1 MKKVLTLKTKFNIL
15 ILLFVFTLIFSSSV
29 SADSAENYNAG
40 FIVKCGRLY
49 ECRERLAISGENL
62 VLFSKTLWF
71 TYNILEIRVKIYSD
85 DDYNMLKG
93 KWLKLTLKKGKT
105 YIDVPA
111 IKVTDKTSVFKL
123 SSHKFYK
130 LFSSGG
136 DYSVTVAG
144 WEDYDSENDKM
155 IGEIWRLNCNGSMWA
170 PLIRYTN
177 F

>member
-29 SADSAENYNAG
+29 SAENYNAG
-40 FIVKCGRLY
+40 FIVKCGSLY
-49 ECRERLAISGENL
+49 ECRERLAITGENL
-62 VLFSKTLWF
+62 VKFTDSLWF
-71 TYNILEIRVKIYSD
+71 TFNTLEIRVKIYSD

-123 SSHKFYK
+123 NFNLSNVKAYENR
-130 LFSSGG
+130 
-136 DYSVTVAG
+136 VVAIN
-144 WEDYDSENDKM
+144 SE
-155 IGEIWRLNCNGSMWA
+155 
-170 PLIRYTN
+170 
-177 F
+177 

>member
-15 ILLFVFTLIFSSSV
+15 ILLLAFTLIFSSSV
-29 SADSAENYNAG
+29 SAENYNAG
-40 FIVKCGRLY
+40 FIVKCGSLN
-49 ECRERLAISGENL
+49 ECRERLAITEENL
-62 VLFSKTLWF
+62 VSFTDDLWF
-71 TYNILEIRVKIYSD
+71 TFNTLEIRVKIYSD

-123 SSHKFYK
+123 NNHKFYK
-130 LFSSGG
+130 LFSSG

-144 WEDYDSENDKM
+144 WEDYDSETDKM
-155 IGEIWRLNCNGSMWA
+155 IGEIWR
-170 PLIRYTN
+170 
-177 F
+177 

>member
-15 ILLFVFTLIFSSSV
+15 ILLLAFTLIFSSSV
-29 SADSAENYNAG
+29 SAENYNAG
-40 FIVKCGRLY
+40 FIVKCGSLN
-49 ECRERLAISGENL
+49 ECRERLAIKGENL
-62 VLFSKTLWF
+62 VEFTDNLWF
-71 TYNILEIRVKIYSD
+71 TFNTLEIRVKIYSD

-123 SSHKFYK
+123 NNHKFYK
-130 LFSSGG
+130 LFSSG

-155 IGEIWRLNCNGSMWA
+155 IGEIWRLNCNGSIWA
-170 PLIRYTN
+170 PLLRYYG
-177 F
+177 